1 METLPL
7 HLASSLNQILSAGN
21 KKNLHLQLETPLPL
35 PFTALALSQ
44 VLQYQLLQSPPQAPH
59 HASPNL
65 KPNPNPNGGIKTSHL
80 ILTLNDRQSQELV
93 RFLSFF
99 HPHIKPLVLP
109 QIEKTHSSPS
119 SLQQKCSWLYAAQ
132 NPNPRQVL
140 IAPIESLMEKVPPPS
155 LFKSHCLSLQKG
167 DEIPKNFEE
176 IFIQR
181 GYESSPLVEYP
192 GQYAFRGHIV
202 DFFSPHYSLPCR
214 VELFGDK
221 IEALWHFFPEKQ
233 RNEGALQKADL
244 IPCNTFFYFQDFP
257 DSPDGPDSPHSK
269 HLEWRQRG
277 CQKIQKAL
285 QKGELHLGPDFQHF
299 FSCLRKGIPFPG
311 IELLR
316 DYFFQDLQ
324 SPLSFMREPFY
335 LWVLEPKQLKERAES
350 FIKDFEDFEGLAETS
365 FLSLKRPQ
373 LFFNSHEVS
382 EKLKLWNQNHF
393 HRYIDIDSFHI
404 QKIPETPENS
414 KTPGNLENSETPEI
428 PKTLENSE
436 ILKNPDKNDYLFYPC
451 FPLKQKFHAL
461 YEMTFASPAWTSQ
474 LQKMLQSWKKDSFSV
489 FICCSSPL
497 SLRFMETELEEMGFH
512 PRKVKEKNLL
522 WGEYLS
528 LQKEV
533 PSHIHLIPQAIDI
546 SFSLEEDKILFIAE
560 KDLWNRKTSL
570 TTPQQLSTADAS
582 PVPVP
587 YTKKQKQTKDV
598 KDTKDALDSY
608 KKIQSLSFSDI
619 QLHSL
624 IVHTQYGIGRYMG
637 LKEMNLIP
645 GVRAEFIEIN
655 YAKDEKLYLPI
666 YKLDQL
672 QKYQGSHQTP
682 LDHLGSQNWKK
693 RRFKVKEKLR
703 EMASELLDLYA
714 KRQKV
719 KRKPFHIP
727 ERDYLQFASQFPY
740 METPEQQKSI
750 QDVLEDMQKE
760 SPMDRLVCG
769 DVGFGKTEVALR
781 ASFVTLSNQKQVVII
796 CPTTLLS
803 FQHFQNFKNRFHSW
817 PFEVLCFNR
826 FMTPKQLQK
835 NKEALKTGKP
845 AIAIGTHL
853 LLHQSLELNHL
864 GLLIIDEEHKFGVTQ
879 KEKLRKIKIHVDT
892 LALSATPI
900 PRTLHMSLTGIR
912 NLSLIHTPPPNR
924 LPIKTM
930 SISFEIGSIRKIVKD
945 ELSRGG
951 QIFFIHNRVHSIP
964 EVAENLQQMLKGIT
978 VRIAIAHGQQ
988 SEKELEDT
996 MIQFINKKTDLLIST
1011 NIVEAGMD
1019 IPNVNT
1025 LFVHK
1030 PEHMGLSQMYQ
1041 LRGRVGRG
1049 SRQAYCYFLLPAGK
1063 KIQPGLQRRLSVLH
1077 QHSHLGSGI
1086 HIAQHDMELRGSGD
1100 LLGKNQSG
1108 NLNAVGYELYMDLLK
1123 ESLSELKGEKLLH
1136 AVEPDI
1142 SISLPALIPQ
1152 EYMEDIRTRLHYYK
1166 SLASAQN
1173 QEDLE
1178 EIQREIEDQFGNL
1191 PEELENLCLLML
1203 IKNQCKRMN
1212 IQNLKAGKQNLL
1224 LHFIPDITHK
1234 EPDFIG
1240 KILQL
1245 VQKKKSYT
1253 LRPPDQLAIRLKNV
1267 SWISIQKELDF
1278 LLSLLCLK

>member
-1 METLPL
+1 MKHPYLFP
-7 HLASSLNQILSAGN
+7 SR
-21 KKNLHLQLETPLPL
+21 PLPY
-35 PFTALALSQ
+35 PRFFSRSPYNHNNHNNKQQKAL
-44 VLQYQLLQSPPQAPH
+44 H
-59 HASPNL
+59 HTNHPT
-65 KPNPNPNGGIKTSHL
+65 GVIKTSHL
-80 ILTLNDRQSQELV
+80 ILTLNDKQSQELV

-99 HPHIKPLVLP
+99 DPHIKPFVLP
-109 QIEKTHSSPS
+109 QPEKTTLSPQA
-119 SLQQKCSWLYAAQ
+119 LQQKCIWLYTAQ
-132 NPNPRQVL
+132 NPKPGQIL

-155 LFKSHCLSLQKG
+155 LFKSHCLSLQRG
-167 DEIPKNFEE
+167 EEIPKNFEE

-214 VELFGDK
+214 LELFGDRV
-221 IEALWHFFPEKQ
+221 EALWHFFPQKQ
-233 RNEGALQKADL
+233 RNERALEKVEL
-244 IPCNTFFYFQDFP
+244 IPCNTFFYLQDSSEYP
-257 DSPDGPDSPHSK
+257 DSPDSPHQK
-269 HLEWRQRG
+269 HLKWRQRG
-277 CQKIQKAL
+277 CQKIQEAL

-299 FSCLRKGIPFPG
+299 FSCLRKGILFPG

-324 SPLSFMREPFY
+324 SPLSFIREPFY
-335 LWVLEPKQLKERAES
+335 LWVLEQKQLKERAES
-350 FIKDFEDFEGLAETS
+350 FTKDFKEFETPAETP
-365 FLSLKRPQ
+365 FLNSKRPQ
-373 LFFNSHEVS
+373 LFFNSHEIS

-393 HRYIDIDSFHI
+393 HRYIDIDSLHL
-404 QKIPETPENS
+404 QKIPETSEY
-414 KTPGNLENSETPEI
+414 SET
-428 PKTLENSE
+428 SE
-436 ILKNPDKNDYLFYPC
+436 IPDKNNYLFYPC
-451 FPLKQKFHAL
+451 SPLKQKFHAL
-461 YEMTFASPAWTSQ
+461 YEMTFASPGWTSQ
-474 LQKMLQSWKKDSFSV
+474 LQKMLQSWKKDSFSI

-497 SLRFMETELEEMGFH
+497 SLKFIEKELEEMGFR
-512 PRKVKEKNLL
+512 PQKVKEKSLL
-522 WGEYLS
+522 WREYLS

-533 PSHIHLIPQAIDI
+533 PSHIHLISQSIDI

-570 TTPQQLSTADAS
+570 ATPKQPATDGT
-582 PVPVP
+582 PVSDPF
-587 YTKKQKQTKDV
+587 TKRQS
-598 KDTKDALDSY
+598 KDAKNAIDSY

-619 QLHSL
+619 ELHSL
-624 IVHTQYGIGRYMG
+624 VVHTQHGIGRYMG
-637 LKEMNLIP
+637 LKEMNLIL

-682 LDHLGSQNWKK
+682 LDHLGSQSWKK

-719 KRKPFHIP
+719 KRRPFHIP

-740 METPEQQKSI
+740 METPEQQESI

-760 SPMDRLVCG
+760 NPMDRLVCG

-781 ASFVTLSNQKQVVII
+781 ASFVALSNQKQVIMM

-803 FQHFQNFKNRFHSW
+803 FQHFQNFKIRFHSW

-826 FMTPKQLQK
+826 FMTPKQLQQ

-912 NLSLIHTPPPNR
+912 NLSLIHSPPSNR

-930 SISFEIGSIRKIVKD
+930 SILFEAGGIRKIVKD

-951 QIFFIHNRVHSIP
+951 QIFFIHNRVHSIS
-964 EVAENLQQMLKGIT
+964 EVAENLKQMLKGIT

-988 SEKELEDT
+988 PEKELENT
-996 MIQFINKKTDLLIST
+996 MIQFLNKKTDFLIST
-1011 NIVEAGMD
+1011 NIVEAGID
-1019 IPNVNT
+1019 LPNVNT

-1030 PEHMGLSQMYQ
+1030 PEQMGLSQMYQ

-1049 SRQAYCYFLLPAGK
+1049 SRQAYCYFLLSAGK

-1086 HIAQHDMELRGSGD
+1086 HIAQHDMELRGSGN
-1100 LLGKNQSG
+1100 LLGKDQSG

-1123 ESLSELKGEKLLH
+1123 ESLSELKGEKSFH

-1142 SISLPALIPQ
+1142 SIPLPALIPQ
-1152 EYMEDIRTRLHYYK
+1152 EYMKDIRTRLHYYK
-1166 SLASAQN
+1166 SLASAQT

-1178 EIQREIEDQFGNL
+1178 EIQREVEDQFGTL
-1191 PEELENLCLLML
+1191 PQELENLCLLML
-1203 IKNQCKRMN
+1203 IKNQCKRIN
-1212 IQNLKAGKQNLL
+1212 IQNLKTGKQNLL
-1224 LHFIPDITHK
+1224 LRFIPDITHK
-1234 EPDFIG
+1234 EPNFIG

-1245 VQKKKSYT
+1245 VQEKKSYT
-1253 LRPPDQLAIRLKNV
+1253 LRPPDQLVIRLKNI

-1278 LLSLLCLK
+1278 LLNKINVSSS